1 MFNDF
6 KILNSFTLE
15 NSFFA
20 RYTEIEIDQINTT
33 IQNQLEKRAN
43 GDHSKG
49 NSKWDQILEDK
60 KLSPSY
66 VYESI
71 QGCHHFNS
79 ADHEKL
85 GADVC
90 LVLH

>member
-20 RYTEIEIDQINTT
+20 RYTEAELEQITVT
-33 IQNQLEKRAN
+33 IQTQLEKRAN
-43 GDHSKG
+43 GDNSKG
-49 NSKWDQILEDK
+49 SGKWEQILEK
-60 KLSPSY
+60 KKQSPRY
-66 VYESI
+66 IYESV
-71 QGCHHFNS
+71 QGCYHFTA

-85 GADVC
+85 GSDTC
-90 LVLH
+90 LVMH